1 MENSETPVRMQRK
14 RSKGWRIKDASP
26 NGLDVICVSRES
38 RWGNPYPVERHG
50 REGAVQLYEASLQ
63 AMPPAELDAFLA
75 PLRGKNV
82 CCWCKEGRCFTCVG
96 PLRGLVQTHTD
107 S

>member
-26 NGLDVICVSRES
+26 NGLEVICVSRES

-63 AMPPAELDAFLA
+63 AMPPKPCHDFVYILGDFSRL
-75 PLRGKNV
+75 
-82 CCWCKEGRCFTCVG
+82 
-96 PLRGLVQTHTD
+96 
-107 S
+107 